1 VVLSTKSS
9 VKHGV
14 AFVAIILCFLSAACS
29 EGKTAMD
36 TVALDVKT
44 LPLMHS
50 EDVSTLISD
59 SGITRYRMVAK
70 VWDVYDNPQPQK
82 SYWYFPKGIYVEKF
96 DSLFNVEGSIESDTA
111 YNYDKKQLWHLI
123 GNVKAMNLKKDKF
136 ETQEMFWDE
145 RLHKIYSDQPIRIE
159 QIDGRVILGIGF
171 DSNESMTDRHIYN
184 VYADFYVSEKDSI
197 P

>member
-1 VVLSTKSS
+1 VR
-9 VKHGV
+9 HGV

-29 EGKTAMD
+29 EGKTVMD
-36 TVALDVKT
+36 AVALDVKT

-70 VWDVYDNPQPQK
+70 IWDMYDNTQPQK

-111 YNYDKKQLWHLI
+111 YYYDKKSLWRAI
-123 GNVKAMNLKKDKF
+123 GNVKAMNLKKEKF
-136 ETQEMFWDE
+136 ETQEMFWDQ
-145 RLHKIYSDQPIRIE
+145 RLHKMYSDQPIRIE
-159 QIDGRVILGIGF
+159 QVDGRVILGVGF
-171 DSNESMTDRHIYN
+171 ESNESMTEYN
-184 VYADFYVSEKDSI
+184 IFKPYAEFYVSNKDSI